1 MFTSFRTEHTEGF
14 IEYRVEDL
22 TGLRTRICPERL
34 KRGIGGVYIPTYK
47 DEDCPFCPGLIEEVT
62 PVFPDGKRIHIGESI
77 TFPNLYPF
85 AAYHVVTSIT
95 HEHSVPTFTHKQI
108 ADALSGQVT
117 ALKKQSEYVS
127 INWNYLPSAGASLP
141 HPHLQGLCDHQPD
154 TLPSR
159 YLLAG
164 EQYHKT
170 HGRGYFEDV
179 RKDAERSGR
188 DLPGTILFWYAHPVP
203 IGEREI
209 RCLLPLTTVAEFSD
223 VLEDFAADL
232 ISLLGFYRDL
242 GTSAFN
248 MAIFFGQ
255 NKDRNTFSAFCSLIS
270 RINPNPLSTSD
281 TAFMERLHLEPVILT
296 LPEELASTWRE
307 YAQNMPNVPT
317 IIN

>member
-1 MFTSFRTEHTEGF
+1 M
-14 IEYRVEDL
+14 Y
-22 TGLRTRICPERL
+22 
-34 KRGIGGVYIPTYK
+34 IGDG
-47 DEDCPFCPGLIEEVT
+47 CPFCPGLVEEAT
-62 PVFPDGKRIHIGESI
+62 PVFPDGKRIHVGEST

-95 HEHSVPTFTHKQI
+95 QKHSVSTFTHRQI

-117 ALKKQSEYVS
+117 ALKNQPGYVS

-159 YLLAG
+159 YLQAG

-170 HGRGYFEDV
+170 HGKRYFENV
-179 RKDAERSGR
+179 RTDAENSGR
-188 DLPGTILFWYAHPVP
+188 DLPGTNLFWYAHPVP

-223 VLEDFAADL
+223 VLEDFSIDL
-232 ISLLGFYRDL
+232 ISLLSFYRDL
-242 GTSAFN
+242 GTRAFN
-248 MAIFFGQ
+248 MSIFFGQ

-281 TAFMERLHLEPVILT
+281 TAFMERLHLEPIILT
-296 LPEELASTWRE
+296 LPEELAATWRD
-307 YAQNMPNVPT
+307 YLKNLPGV
-317 IIN
+317 